1 MSFWIIVAVV
11 AAAVLSVIFSYNGIV
26 KHYNAVKRAWANV
39 HNYERQKVKILESL
53 QPQVAQ
59 YTDYEKGLQTQ
70 ITELRSSIDALDA
83 GEPRVGSLRQVEA
96 KTQEVMQGL
105 SVTMENYPDLKA
117 NELFLNLMEEITSQN
132 ENVGAA
138 ISIFNR
144 DVEQFNARI
153 KMFPHNLVNASLNRK
168 HHIDEFSDSSA
179 AENIEYQPEF

>member
-1 MSFWIIVAVV
+1 MSLWIILAIIAAVV
-11 AAAVLSVIFSYNGIV
+11 LFVIFSYNGTV

-39 HNYERQKVKILESL
+39 NNYERQKVKILESL

-59 YTDYEKGLQTQ
+59 YTDYEKGLQTK

-83 GEPRVGSLRQVEA
+83 GEPQAANLQQVEA
-96 KTQEVMQGL
+96 KTQEVMKGL

-117 NELFLNLMEEITSQN
+117 NEIFLNLMEEITSQN

-168 HHIDEFSDSSA
+168 HHVDEFSDSA
-179 AENIEYQPEF
+179 AEENIEYQPEF